1 MCEDSRKRLTI
12 GIDVGGTNTDGVLY
26 DTRKRE
32 IAAFTKAPTNHLD
45 YKSSIEAVIGKFIR
59 SASPREIIS
68 LNISTTL
75 ATNAILEGKG
85 SPVALVLIGY
95 DDFPHIKNEILS
107 VASPSAFISV
117 SGGHTSWGEERTP
130 LDRNAVARF
139 AKEHAGEFFAV
150 SSLYSPRNPAHEVE
164 AAAIISRAG
173 CAGITCG
180 HEMARSKLNSVKRT
194 LSAYLNSSLIDL
206 TLRLIGGVELCAA
219 SHGLSCPVMFVRS
232 DSSLVCGQWC
242 ARFPLETIFSGPA
255 ASMRGAMLLGGIG
268 NGDAVIADMGG
279 TSTDIGVVKAGKAV
293 YSNEGAAIGNY
304 RTMIPSLE
312 IRSIALGGDSA
323 VRIDAEGKLT
333 VGPERVRP
341 YCRAAEAEDCGYT
354 PSDALAALGVAS
366 LAGGARS
373 VAASKEYGDR
383 LGLSAAEFARLVRG
397 EVSRRLYEALRESGG
412 DEGVRRVC
420 VGAPIAAFAGDEG
433 KNCMVPAEAAIAS
446 AAGAASSSLSL
457 SCSVSILHSFFDEN
471 FYAFLPS
478 CQIKG
483 ADFISVRARSRSVL
497 EKYLTEQAQLMGF
510 KDACAEIS
518 EEYEYIGKEK
528 SLSSL
533 AAVTLNGKAL
543 VHDA

>member
-45 YKSSIEAVIGKFIR
+45 YKSSIEAAIGKFIR

-107 VASPSAFISV
+107 VASPSAFISA
-117 SGGHTSWGEERTP
+117 SGGHTSWGEERAP
-130 LDRNAVARF
+130 LDRKAVARF

-180 HEMARSKLNSVKRT
+180 HEIARSKLNSVKRT

-232 DSSLVCGQWC
+232 DSSLVCGSWC
-242 ARFPLETIFSGPA
+242 SRFPLETLFSGPA
-255 ASMRGAMLLGGIG
+255 AGMRGAMLLAGVKE
-268 NGDAVIADMGG
+268 GDALIADMGG
-279 TSTDIGVVKAGKAV
+279 TSTDIGEVRGGKALF
-293 YSNEGAAIGNY
+293 SEGGAEIGAY

-312 IRSIALGGDSA
+312 IRSVALGGDSR
-323 VRIDAEGKLT
+323 VCVTKEGALEI
-333 VGPERVRP
+333 GPERVVP
-341 YCRAAEAEDCGYT
+341 CCRAAAGEDCAYT
-354 PSDALAALGVAS
+354 PTDALAALGAAGLGGSEKSLSAS
-366 LAGGARS
+366 VGLGKRI
-373 VAASKEYGDR
+373 
-383 LGLSAAEFARLVRG
+383 GLSGADFARAVRREVSKRLSGEFARLG
-397 EVSRRLYEALRESGG
+397 TA
-412 DEGVRRVC
+412 RRVC
-420 VGAPIAAFAGDEG
+420 VGAPAPAYAKAAG
-433 KNCMVPAEAAIAS
+433 CTVPELAEIAS
-446 AAGAASSSLSL
+446 AVGAASSSLSL
-457 SCSVSILHSFFDEN
+457 SCSVSLQHSFFDGE
-471 FYAFLPS
+471 FYAFLPEG
-478 CQIKG
+478 QIKG
-483 ADFISVRARSRSVL
+483 EVFEDVLARSRAAL
-497 EKYLTEQAQLMGF
+497 AAYLTKSAAQMGF
-510 KDACAEIS
+510 EGVSVEIS
-518 EEYEYIGKEK
+518 EEYEYVGREK
-528 SLSSL
+528 VPRRL
-533 AAVTLNGKAL
+533 ASARLGGRAFMHNAQ
-543 VHDA
+543 